1 MRDIIIPVIQCE
13 QRDKGSW
20 MEDRTEVPDESI
32 PDLLTPLT
40 AKLRFKYK
48 PKINF
53 IWREKKKGSSRKKSI
68 YSATKKK
75 KERQIKVGKKRKLV
89 LCDPEENN
97 KLSLHCEELPLM
109 ALRMPSITLYKDHH
123 FLNQIK
129 LQNLTQ

>member
-20 MEDRTEVPDESI
+20 MEDQTEVPDESI

-53 IWREKKKGSSRKKSI
+53 IWREKKKAVAERNRSTRQL
-68 YSATKKK
+68 KKK
-75 KERQIKVGKKRKLV
+75 KKGKLKWGKNANLFYVTLRKII
-89 LCDPEENN
+89 NS
-97 KLSLHCEELPLM
+97 LSIARNFH
-109 ALRMPSITLYKDHH
+109 
-123 FLNQIK
+123 
-129 LQNLTQ
+129 

>member
-20 MEDRTEVPDESI
+20 MEDQTEVPDESI

-75 KERQIKVGKKRKLV
+75 RKA
-89 LCDPEENN
+89 N
-97 KLSLHCEELPLM
+97 
-109 ALRMPSITLYKDHH
+109 
-123 FLNQIK
+123 
-129 LQNLTQ
+129 

>member
-1 MRDIIIPVIQCE
+1 MKTKAFYRVSSQQGQEIEIDNKSEMRDIIIPVIQCE

-53 IWREKKKGSSRKKSI
+53 IWRGKKKQQLESI
-68 YSATKKK
+68 YSATQKKK
-75 KERQIKVGKKRKLV
+75 KGKLKWGKNANLFYVTLRKII
-89 LCDPEENN
+89 NS
-97 KLSLHCEELPLM
+97 LSIARNFH
-109 ALRMPSITLYKDHH
+109 
-123 FLNQIK
+123 
-129 LQNLTQ
+129 

>member
-109 ALRMPSITLYKDHH
+109 ALRMPSTTLYKDHH

>member
-1 MRDIIIPVIQCE
+1 
-13 QRDKGSW
+13 
-20 MEDRTEVPDESI
+20 MEDQTEVPDESI

-75 KERQIKVGKKRKLV
+75 KKGKLKWGKNANLFYVTLRKII
-89 LCDPEENN
+89 NS
-97 KLSLHCEELPLM
+97 LSIARNFH
-109 ALRMPSITLYKDHH
+109 
-123 FLNQIK
+123 
-129 LQNLTQ
+129 

>member
-1 MRDIIIPVIQCE
+1 MKTKAFYRVSSQQGQEIEIDNKSEMRDIIIPVIQCE

-75 KERQIKVGKKRKLV
+75 KRKA
-89 LCDPEENN
+89 N
-97 KLSLHCEELPLM
+97 
-109 ALRMPSITLYKDHH
+109 
-123 FLNQIK
+123 
-129 LQNLTQ
+129 